1 MTHLFRTFCLSIGI
15 VILLP
20 LFSQAQN
27 LSDIPNPWVFLEKK
41 EQSEEHILISR
52 SDDVFPA
59 VRYYIFELE
68 ATVIDDLLSDAP
80 FENMRNFESK
90 TIVPVPLGNEG
101 MEYFRVAESPVFAE
115 ELAVNFPEI
124 KSYKAISENNSGRT
138 GRISFSPEGFL
149 GVFHSSMGE
158 LYIERYR
165 MGEENQ
171 YVLYFSKDVILNKE
185 ARESMRCGFDDHA
198 EELME
203 EFGGR
208 SAVGV
213 EYNTAGGELLE
224 LRVYRMAIAAT
235 SAYSNQKGG
244 TVESVMASFNEALNL
259 LNHITENEVAI
270 RFELIPNNNLLI
282 WFSPFDEPFQ
292 NISSGTGLLSQA
304 TPAITG
310 AGVPLSAFDVGHVF
324 TGGCNDVGGVVSG
337 RACSP
342 SKAQGVTCHFSNNMS
357 FVVNRVFAHEVAH
370 QFGVAH
376 SWNFC
381 PGNDGQRAGSSA
393 FEPGSGSTIM
403 SYAGS
408 CGNQNVAVNN
418 DNYFHAG
425 SIQEWILFSRIL
437 PDNQNCGERIFTG
450 NTEPIVTLPYE
461 NGFFIPINTPFKL
474 VAEATDE
481 DGDPLTYCWE
491 QMDLGPET
499 PLGEGRLSSPLF
511 RTFPPITAPH
521 RYFPDISTIVQNGFD
536 PTQQLPD
543 YSRPLNFR
551 CTVRDNNP
559 VAGATVWADMNFNST
574 ASAGPFVVTSP
585 STAETFKAGELIEV
599 QWDVANTDK
608 APVNCQYVDILLST
622 NGGFTYPITLVERT
636 PNTGSA
642 LVHLPDLTGT
652 ANRIK
657 VKGSDNI
664 FFNISRP
671 NFRIEEA
678 EEPGY
683 IFRHQPGY
691 GLICLPNEVNVDFSL
706 EPLLD
711 FTDTVWVELVSELP
725 ENARLID
732 FPEFILPGSTGRFT
746 IDMMETNLTEVY
758 DITFLLITENDTLER
773 GVFFETITND
783 FSALS
788 TSAPPNGA
796 SGIGQTIDFEWNPS
810 PNATIYEI
818 VIATN
823 PSFEPDYI
831 VYTETVQE
839 INQIQP
845 DIFWESN
852 TLFYWRVRPINR
864 CGSGDYTPTAVFQT
878 ITQSCTGFSAQDLPV
893 NTPAANESKITS
905 VININE
911 EAEVT
916 QLRIPRLEG
925 LQSFVGDIGFTLISP
940 SGTRVRLFTRRC
952 SNLSHYRLGFDDNS
966 PLQLGCPLTTGRIY
980 QPQEPLSAFEG
991 EPLEGSWT
999 LELQR
1004 YSSGNAGRWDAWSM
1018 EVCAN
1023 TTLSP
1028 LGFLNLDTL
1037 FAPPLERTRIS
1048 RNLLRVENSGSD
1060 EKDIVYTL
1068 VETPSLGELRLG
1080 EELLVVGA
1088 TFTQRDIR
1096 DGILR
1101 YRAHVEEEADDH
1113 FKFTV
1118 INDLLE
1124 WAGIEV
1130 FPIAIREDAISS
1142 VEEPVFNSGISVFPN
1157 PTRGVFNLKSDGLS
1171 GQKVHFQLFGADGR
1185 LVKSGEF
1192 TASELNSLDFSGVHS
1207 GLYFLDLQ
1215 SDKIKETLRLII
1227 ER

>member
-1 MTHLFRTFCLSIGI
+1 MTHLLRRFCFFAGFLIW
-15 VILLP
+15 LP
-20 LFSQAQN
+20 IFTQAQN
-27 LSDIPNPWVFLEKK
+27 LSEIPNPWAFLEKK
-41 EQSEEHILISR
+41 EQSVEYIKSSR

-59 VRYYIFELE
+59 AKYYIFELE
-68 ATVIDDLLSDAP
+68 TSVASELLSAAP
-80 FENMRNFESK
+80 FENMRNFESNA
-90 TIVPVPLGNEG
+90 IIPIPLGDG
-101 MEYFRVAESPVFAE
+101 KMEYFRIAESPVFAP
-115 ELAVNFPEI
+115 ELAANFPEI

-149 GVFHSSMGE
+149 GVFRSTKGDF
-158 LYIERYR
+158 YIERYR

-171 YVLYFSKDVILNKE
+171 YVLYFSKDVVLNDE
-185 ARESMRCGFDDHA
+185 ARESLRCGFDDHA

-203 EFGGR
+203 EFEGR

-213 EYNTAGGELLE
+213 EYNTAGGDLLE

-282 WFSPFDEPFQ
+282 WFSPFDEPFE
-292 NISSGTGLLSQA
+292 NINSGTGLLSQA

-342 SKAQGVTCHFSNNMS
+342 SKARGVTCHFSNNMS
-357 FVVNRVFAHEVAH
+357 FVVSRVFAHEVGH

-381 PGNDGQRAGSSA
+381 PGNDGQRASASA

-408 CGNQNVAVNN
+408 CGSQNVAVNN
-418 DNYFHAG
+418 DSYFHAG
-425 SIQEWILFSRIL
+425 SIQEWIFFSRVL

-450 NTEPIVTLPYE
+450 NTEPVVTLPYE
-461 NGFFIPINTPFKL
+461 NDFYIPINTPFKL

-481 DGDPLTYCWE
+481 DGDALTYCWE

-499 PLGEGRLSSPLF
+499 PLGEGRLTSPLF
-511 RTFPPITAPH
+511 RTFPPVSAPH
-521 RYFPDISTIVQNGFD
+521 RYFPDISTIVQNGTD

-543 YSRPLNFR
+543 NSRPLNFR

-559 VAGATVWADMNFNST
+559 VAGATVWADMRFNST
-574 ASAGPFVVTSP
+574 TSAGPFVVTSP
-585 STAETFKAGELIEV
+585 SSAQTFRSGELIEV
-599 QWDVANTDK
+599 QWDVANTNNP
-608 APVNCQYVDILLST
+608 PVNCHYVDILLST
-622 NGGFTYPITLVERT
+622 NGGFSYPITLVERT

-678 EEPGY
+678 EEPGF

-691 GLICLPNEVNVDFSL
+691 GLICLPNEINVDFSL
-706 EPLLD
+706 EPILG
-711 FTDTVWVELVSELP
+711 FSDTVRVEMVSELP
-725 ENARLID
+725 ENASLVD

-746 IDMMETNLTEVY
+746 IDMSETNLTEVY
-758 DITFLLITENDTLER
+758 ELTFILITENDTLER
-773 GVFFETITND
+773 GVFFETVTND

-788 TSAPPNGA
+788 TSLPENGA
-796 SGIGQTIDFEWNPS
+796 SGVGQTIDFEWEPS
-810 PNATIYEI
+810 PNAEIYE
-818 VIATN
+818 VEIATN
-823 PSFEPDYI
+823 PSFGSDYI
-831 VYTETVQE
+831 IHRETVQN

-845 DIFWESN
+845 DIFFPSN
-852 TLFYWRVRPINR
+852 TLYYWRVRPINR
-864 CGSGDYTPTAVFQT
+864 CGLGGFTPTAVFQT

-893 NTPAANESKITS
+893 NTPAANGARISST
-905 VININE
+905 INIDDD
-911 EAEVT
+911 AEVT

-952 SNLSHYRLGFDDNS
+952 ANLSHYRLGFDDNS
-966 PLQLGCPLTTGRIY
+966 PIELGCPLNTGRIY
-980 QPQEPLSAFEG
+980 QPQDPLSAFEG
-991 EPLEGSWT
+991 EPLEGVWAM
-999 LELQR
+999 EFER

-1023 TTLSP
+1023 TSPAP
-1028 LGFLNLDTL
+1028 LGFVNLDTL
-1037 FAPPLERTRIS
+1037 YAPPLERTGIS
-1048 RNLLRVENSGSD
+1048 RNLLRVENSSSD

-1068 VETPSLGELRLG
+1068 VETPSLGHLKLG
-1080 EELLVVGA
+1080 EGLLEVGA
-1088 TFTQRDIR
+1088 TFTQQDIR

-1118 INDLLE
+1118 INDQLE

-1142 VEEPVFNSGISVFPN
+1142 VEDPASTSGLSVFPN
-1157 PTRGVFNLKSDGLS
+1157 PGNGIITLKTKAFS
-1171 GQKVHFQLFGADGR
+1171 GQQINYQLIGADGR
-1185 LVKSGEF
+1185 LIKSGEF
-1192 TASELNSLDFSGVHS
+1192 TGSGSNNLDFSDAPS
-1207 GLYFLDLQ
+1207 GLYFLELQ
-1215 SDKIKETLRLII
+1215 SKNLKETVRLVIQ
-1227 ER
+1227 